1 MKGMLCWALALALV
15 LSPVGPAQSA
25 GQSLEVFAD
34 KVEVDLKGQSTRFS
48 RNVRI
53 LFEPYQARCEQ
64 AQVILDPTTRR
75 VVRIVMQGGVT
86 VQRGNAVLKGQRITL
101 DVKTSRLT
109 IEGQVYTRMQF
120 DQPVNLNLN

>member
-1 MKGMLCWALALALV
+1 MKRIVTGAIGWALV
-15 LSPVGPAQSA
+15 LVALAPVQAA
-25 GQSLEVFAD
+25 GQALEVFAD

-75 VVRIVMQGGVT
+75 VTRILMQGGVT
-86 VQRGNAVLKGQRITL
+86 VQRGSSVLKGQRITL
-101 DVKTSRLT
+101 DVKSNRLT

>member
-1 MKGMLCWALALALV
+1 MKRIVTGTIGWALVFAALA
-15 LSPVGPAQSA
+15 PVQAA
-25 GQSLEVFAD
+25 GQALEVFAD

-64 AQVILDPTTRR
+64 AQVIFDPTTRR
-75 VVRIVMQGGVT
+75 VTRILMQGGVT
-86 VQRGNAVLKGQRITL
+86 VQRGASVLKGQRITL
-101 DVKTSRLT
+101 DVKSSRLT